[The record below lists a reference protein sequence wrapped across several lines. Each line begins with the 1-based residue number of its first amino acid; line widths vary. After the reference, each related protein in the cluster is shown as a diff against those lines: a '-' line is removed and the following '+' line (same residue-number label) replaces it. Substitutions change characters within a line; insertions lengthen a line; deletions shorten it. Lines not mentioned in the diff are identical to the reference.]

1 LSRRSRSHRLR
12 VFNPTLH
19 HGLVGYWKLSETAG
33 SRLDSVGQSPGT
45 AVNTPGSASSVVD
58 LGLDVT
64 SSSSQ
69 YVSVASKSEFQALD
83 GRQELHICCWCKID
97 DTGRQDLVT
106 KWGGSTGASDWSLSK
121 SGNPGGFD
129 MYVAHST
136 SYTSANAGFNPSTG
150 TWYFVE
156 GVIDNAN
163 TAVKAAASPRGGT
176 LDTMVS
182 ADYSSGGTLNT
193 KTTAVEFG
201 SISDLSIYSDVTIDE
216 IGIWRRL
223 LGDRERLQLFTRE
236 ATYPFMI

>member
-1 LSRRSRSHRLR
+1 MSRRSRSHRLR

-83 GRQELHICCWCKID
+83 GRQELHCCWCKID

>member
-1 LSRRSRSHRLR
+1 MSRRSRSHRLR

-58 LGLDVT
+58 LGLDLT

-69 YVSVASKSEFQALD
+69 YVSVASKSEFQALT

-106 KWGGSTGASDWSLSK
+106 KWAGSTGASDWSLSK

-129 MYVAHST
+129 MFVAHST
-136 SYTSANAGFNPSTG
+136 SLTSSNAGFNPNVG

-163 TAVKAAASPRGGT
+163 TAVKVAASPQGGT

-193 KTTAVEFG
+193 NTTAVEFG
-201 SISDLSIYSDVTIDE
+201 SISDYSIYSDATIDE
-216 IGIWRRL
+216 IGIWRRI
-223 LGDRERLQLFTRE
+223 LGDRERSQLFTRE
-236 ATYPFMI
+236 TTYPFMI